1 MKNGRWIF
9 TESNSIK
16 NEKLGLF
23 LKKQRQK
30 KGITQEK
37 VATYLNKSIITIK
50 RYEKGVTP
58 INNITLVSLM
68 LFLEITP
75 QMLVEVVEEN
85 NINQDFYNSVI
96 SIYSSTKELETYD
109 YFLKFLEML
118 GYKIDS
124 LSFKVK
130 TDVKFEVYPG
140 IFTNEA
146 YREIDK
152 IEFQGKTFFI
162 EDGVL
167 TKIHDDV
174 MKIITETF
182 NKNKKENLKKITST
196 WSDLIDEENK

>member
-1 MKNGRWIF
+1 MKNERWIF

-16 NEKLGLF
+16 NEKIGLF

-37 VATYLNKSIITIK
+37 IATHLNKSIITIK

-68 LFLEITP
+68 LFLDITP
-75 QMLVEVVEEN
+75 QMLIEAIGEN

-96 SIYSSTKELETYD
+96 SIYSSTKGLETYD
-109 YFLKFLEML
+109 YFFKFLEML

-146 YREIDK
+146 YRAIDK

-162 EDGVL
+162 EDGIL

-174 MKIITETF
+174 IKIITETF
-182 NKNKKENLKKITST
+182 NKNKKENLKEITSK
-196 WSDLIDEENK
+196 WSDLIDNQE